1 MENGIHLERRLVMSD
16 KLENYIGVPI
26 WWETD
31 NEYSDEEYIYR
42 AEFIGDYV
50 EDGILY
56 DKDGDRWV
64 DLEYAQDNVI
74 NNDKIKQALDK
85 SEIGVHSIL
94 VLHTTTNPARFIYN
108 NNLQSS
114 EFEIDDSDIDGC
126 YRINFFSWNSDEK
139 FLEDKTVKEVYYE

>member
-1 MENGIHLERRLVMSD
+1 MSD
-16 KLENYIGVPI
+16 KLKNYIGVPI

-31 NEYSDEEYIYR
+31 DEYSDEEYKYR

-74 NNDKIKQALDK
+74 RKG
-85 SEIGVHSIL
+85 E
-94 VLHTTTNPARFIYN
+94 
-108 NNLQSS
+108 
-114 EFEIDDSDIDGC
+114 
-126 YRINFFSWNSDEK
+126 SDE
-139 FLEDKTVKEVYYE
+139 